1 MSRAPAYVVRWAR
14 PVGSTTATGTAV
26 PQHDGQATY
35 DWVFCSAGKPSR
47 ALLAWLVCSVT
58 LHAGAASG
66 YLDWLALL
74 GMTIVGNLVGGL
86 VLVAVLRPLQVP
98 TRVIHV
104 RT

>member
-74 GMTIVGNLVGGL
+74 GMTIVGGL

-98 TRVIHV
+98 NEVIHV